1 MPNHAISI
9 NGIADELHDEVFS
22 LICNVFAKNSV
33 LHSALEIS
41 TKEYRCYAAPWFEA
55 MVQQKFS
62 LVALDE
68 NTQKVVGCLL
78 ACDYANQVSNPSAV
92 PEKFRPL
99 SALLSQLDHLY
110 STGGAPLPGERLL
123 VDIAVVHPDAGG
135 KGVYRQLRES
145 VHHIARAAGFQL
157 VIGELS
163 SAATQYVCVNKM
175 GQRICAEISYASF
188 EYEGRR
194 PFASISDPHGIQLV
208 EAEL

>member
-1 MPNHAISI
+1 MPTHAIRI
-9 NGIADELHDEVFS
+9 TGITAELQDEAFS

-41 TKEYRCYAAPWFEA
+41 AKEYRRYAAPWFEGI
-55 MVQQKFS
+55 VQQQFS

-68 NTQKVVGCLL
+68 DTQKVVGCLL
-78 ACDYANQVSNPSAV
+78 ACDYANQVSNPSTV

-110 STGGAPLPGERLL
+110 SAGEASLPGERLL

-135 KGVYRQLRES
+135 KGVYRRLRES
-145 VHHIARAAGFQL
+145 VHHIARAAGFRL

-163 SAATQYVCVNKM
+163 SAATQYVCINKM
-175 GQRICAEISYASF
+175 GQRVCAEINYASF
-188 EYEGRR
+188 EFEGRT
-194 PFASISDPHGIQLV
+194 PFASISNPCGIQLV